1 MISRLQ
7 FFSVPLAVEIIARV
21 TRVCVVR
28 FLALGLFCL
37 LFLAFKIILMVVVVV
52 VFAFLL
58 ISFLFSLMKS
68 KQTAVRGP
76 TGGGRP
82 PVTGFY

>member
-21 TRVCVVR
+21 ARVCVVR
-28 FLALGLFCL
+28 FLALGLF
-37 LFLAFKIILMVVVVV
+37 FLAFKIILMVVVVV